1 MLQFDSEKG
10 FYVSEIEDVR
20 AEVTNVWKEAFRQ
33 NGQGDL
39 NTEPETP
46 AGQIIDSQTASITEK
61 DAELLYLCNQFN
73 PLKNEGVFQDAIA
86 KIYFLTRKPAINSQA
101 NISITGLAGVIIP
114 VQAQLRSVADGTT
127 WQNKD
132 PITIGAD
139 GTAEGVFY
147 CTDEGPISAGANT
160 ISRIVTQVA
169 GWDTANNSAPAIVG
183 TYAETRG
190 SFENRRYNSV
200 ALNSRGTIA
209 SVYARIM
216 QLDGV
221 ISAYVTENK
230 TSVNKIVDGVIIKPH
245 SVFCCVLGGESGDIA
260 KALYDT
266 VSAGCDYTGNTEIEY
281 TDPNVGSVEL
291 IRYELPY
298 TLNMYVKVIVRT
310 TMDLPTGYETAIK
323 DAVYNN
329 FYGNDET
336 LLNNQPLLRV
346 TMNTDL
352 YASRFDISVLNAGVP
367 NLIQCLIS
375 KDGSSFVSVTHI
387 PINANPILSRDN
399 IIIEMGA

>member
-1 MLQFDSEKG
+1 MLQFDKDTG
-10 FYVSEIEDVR
+10 FYISEIEDVR
-20 AEVTNVWKEAFRQ
+20 SEVTTVWKEAFRA

-73 PLKNEGVFQDAIA
+73 PLKNEGAFQDAIA
-86 KIYFLTRKPAINSQA
+86 KIYFLTRKPAISSQA

-127 WQNKD
+127 WQNKE

-160 ISRIVTQVA
+160 LSRIVTQVA
-169 GWDTANNSAPAIVG
+169 GWDTANNDEAAIPG
-183 TYAETRG
+183 SLAESRG
-190 SFENRRYNSV
+190 SFESRRYNSV

-230 TSVNKIVDGVIIKPH
+230 TSNTKVVDGVTLRPH
-245 SVFCCVLGGESGDIA
+245 SVFCCVLGGESEDIA
-260 KALYDT
+260 RALYNT
-266 VSAGCDYTGNTEIEY
+266 VSAGCDYTGNTELSY
-281 TDPNVGSVEL
+281 TDPDTGGVDLV
-291 IRYELPY
+291 RYEVPAELDIY
-298 TLNMYVKVIVRT
+298 FKVSVT
-310 TMDLPTGYETAIK
+310 DVEDLPDAYEDIIK
-323 DAVYNN
+323 DAIYNN
-329 FYGNDET
+329 FYGDDDSIVNGG
-336 LLNNQPLLRV
+336 PLLRV
-346 TMNTDL
+346 VMNDDI
-352 YASRFDISVLNAGVP
+352 YSNRFSISVLNAGIETLL
-367 NLIQCLIS
+367 NIDIS
-375 KDGSSFVSVTHI
+375 TDGLTWVNKIHI
-387 PINANPILSRDN
+387 PINKNPTCLKSN
-399 IIIEMGA
+399 ITVIAGD

>member
-10 FYVSEIEDVR
+10 FYISEIEDVR
-20 AEVTNVWKEAFRQ
+20 AEVSNVWKEAFRQ

-86 KIYFLTRKPAINSQA
+86 KIYFLTRKPAISSQVL
-101 NISITGLAGVIIP
+101 ISITGLAGVIIP

-127 WQNKD
+127 WQNRE

-169 GWDTANNSAPAIVG
+169 GWDTANNDYPAIVG

-190 SFENRRYNSV
+190 SLENRRYNSV

-209 SVYARIM
+209 SVYARVM

-230 TSVNKIVDGVIIKPH
+230 TNVSKIVDGVTLKPH
-245 SVFCCVLGGESGDIA
+245 SVFCCVLGGESEDIA
-260 KALYDT
+260 QALYNT
-266 VSAGCDYTGNTEIEY
+266 VSAGCDYTGNTEVTY
-281 TDPNVGSVEL
+281 TDPETGGIDLV
-291 IRYELPY
+291 RYEIPATYNIYFKVSVTDVSSLPD
-298 TLNMYVKVIVRT
+298 NYVDI
-310 TMDLPTGYETAIK
+310 IK
-323 DAVYNN
+323 DAIYNN
-329 FYGNDET
+329 FYGNDESIV
-336 LLNNQPLLRV
+336 NGAPLLRV
-346 TMNTDL
+346 VMNDDIF
-352 YASRFDISVLNAGVP
+352 SNRFSISVLNAGIETLL
-367 NLIQCLIS
+367 NIDIS
-375 KDGSSFVSVTHI
+375 NDGLTWLNKIHI
-387 PINANPILSRDN
+387 PINKNPVCDKDN
-399 IIIEMGA
+399 ITVIGGD